1 MRVIELLVLPHEG
14 RTVSELSRLLK
25 QDAAQVH
32 RVLRGLVVTGYVAQ
46 SPSSAHYIATPKVL
60 ELAAAFL
67 RESGMIESSRSLMRG
82 LRDAT
87 GESVHLADATG
98 ALPVCVAREISP
110 HPVSVLTPVWGDLA
124 VGRHRDGRAVTAFRL
139 DGVGA
144 AAEKRRL
151 AEVRRQG
158 YAVDRGEY
166 VHGVCGVAAP
176 IIGWEGHVVGAIAI
190 SGPVDRFSISR
201 MSRLGT
207 LVRKAGA
214 DISIALDTERPFSE
228 VDRSRYQNG
237 TGSKTSRGSDRAKR
251 NRVCLSLGRTKEVR
265 QCDR

>member
-14 RTVSELSRLLK
+14 RTVSELSRILK

-32 RVLRGLVVTGYVAQ
+32 RVLRGLVATGYAAQ
-46 SPSSAHYIATPKVL
+46 SPSSAHYVATPKIL

-67 RESGMIESSRSLMRG
+67 RESGMIESSRTLMRG

-110 HPVSVLTPVWGDLA
+110 HPVSVLTPVGATWPLEGTA
-124 VGRHRDGRAVTAFRL
+124 MGRAVAAFRL
-139 DGVGA
+139 DGTKA
-144 AAEKRRL
+144 ATEKRRL

-166 VHGVCGVAAP
+166 VRGVCGVAAP
-176 IIGWEGHVVGAIAI
+176 IIDWQGHVIGAIAI
-190 SGPVDRFSISR
+190 SGPADRFANSR
-201 MSRLGT
+201 MSRLGA

-214 DISIALDTERPFSE
+214 DISIALGYRAPDSARSAGRVPVARP
-228 VDRSRYQNG
+228 
-237 TGSKTSRGSDRAKR
+237 
-251 NRVCLSLGRTKEVR
+251 
-265 QCDR
+265 